1 MLEFPTTIDTVTLAR
16 SFALATLLKQREDE
30 NNDELINTMLDEL
43 INEII
48 ASITPLEEQYDYST
62 LCHLWIRPV
71 LYQYIVFNF
80 NVH

>member
-1 MLEFPTTIDTVTLAR
+1 MLEFPTTVDSVTLAR

-48 ASITPLEEQYDYST
+48 ASITPLEE
-62 LCHLWIRPV
+62 
-71 LYQYIVFNF
+71 
-80 NVH
+80 